1 MALLLK
7 GGEFV
12 TTEAISANILKGLIN
27 LARLRPVILNG
38 IRFHA
43 EDLVKL
49 AEEAQKTGRPVW
61 PRASLAT
68 VVQQP

>member
-12 TTEAISANILKGLIN
+12 TTEAISASILKGLIN

-38 IRFHA
+38 IKFHA
-43 EDLVKL
+43 EDLLKL

-61 PRASLAT
+61 IRASLDNMI
-68 VVQQP
+68 QLP